1 MTLST
6 EYLPEA
12 ERDVRR
18 LDGSQLKVYDKAIRK
33 LVQNPLPGSEGG
45 YDKPLGNRAGT
56 KLSGLLKVKLRSLGI
71 RVVYKADRERLV
83 VLVVVVGDRADEEV
97 YRLAAQR
104 IAGHP
109 ELL

>member
-1 MTLST
+1 MTWST

-18 LDGSQLKVYDKAIRK
+18 LDGSQLRVYNKAIRK
-33 LVQNPLPGSEGG
+33 LVQNPLPRSEGG
-45 YDKPLGNRAGT
+45 YGKPLGNRAST
-56 KLSGLLKVKLRSLGI
+56 RLSGLLKVKLKSLGI
-71 RVVYKADRERLV
+71 RVVYKADRDRLV

-104 IAGHP
+104 IARHT